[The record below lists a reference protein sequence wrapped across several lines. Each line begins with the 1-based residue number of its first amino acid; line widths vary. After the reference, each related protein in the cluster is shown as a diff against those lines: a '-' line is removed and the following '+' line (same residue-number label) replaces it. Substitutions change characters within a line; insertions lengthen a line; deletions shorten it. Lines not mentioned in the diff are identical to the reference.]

1 MLKPRLALVS
11 VSAAKVTTIAL
22 MEEVAFQVALE
33 QVTVTVHATVTRIA
47 TMDKDAMSVRQL
59 GQQQPVLTR
68 IHIAGVLTAT

>member
-47 TMDKDAMSVRQL
+47 TMDKDAMSV